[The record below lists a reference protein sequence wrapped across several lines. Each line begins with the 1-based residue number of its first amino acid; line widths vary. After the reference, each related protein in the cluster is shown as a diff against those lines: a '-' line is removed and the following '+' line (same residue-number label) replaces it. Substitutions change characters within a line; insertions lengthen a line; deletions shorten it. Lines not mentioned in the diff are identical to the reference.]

1 MVGNVRADLMEVHDL
16 AVPDDTD
23 HQENVR
29 VREDISVHIYREDYL
44 LDYLEILVE
53 LDDPNDDKD
62 LDTKHLVVEENY
74 HVDASS
80 VSPDDMD
87 VERSRVTDDD
97 SVHDKR
103 VHPGPLSA
111 DDNQYSS
118 DYHLLYVLE
127 NDRDLQE
134 IDLDGVHQEN
144 VDG

>member
-1 MVGNVRADLMEVHDL
+1 M
-16 AVPDDTD
+16 
-23 HQENVR
+23 
-29 VREDISVHIYREDYL
+29 
-44 LDYLEILVE
+44 VE
-53 LDDPNDDKD
+53 LDGQNDDKD
-62 LDTKHLVVEENY
+62 LGDDTKHLVVEESY
-74 HVDASS
+74 HVDASQ
-80 VSPDDMD
+80 VSPDDKD
-87 VERSRVTDDD
+87 GERSRETDDD
-97 SVHDKR
+97 SVRDKP